1 MESEN
6 MVDLERNFASDLIK
20 TLAKT
25 QADVKRLTKQM
36 QEVRWLVGWI
46 IKELASEANK
56 KQVAFDKVY
65 QVYQCSQVQRK
76 RLQRL

>member
-1 MESEN
+1 MSLTAFRCGLL
-6 MVDLERNFASDLIK
+6 DQIGDQLRPS
-20 TLAKT
+20 
-25 QADVKRLTKQM
+25 DVKRLTKQM